1 MEFQKKLNDA
11 ILSTTTLIRK
21 DFPELVTFLNELPAP
36 FPSGENKEISTKDLK
51 NYLDSLNELL
61 KTYSKEQ
68 KTITKEKTKRKM

>member
-36 FPSGENKEISTKDLK
+36 IPSGENKEISTKDLK